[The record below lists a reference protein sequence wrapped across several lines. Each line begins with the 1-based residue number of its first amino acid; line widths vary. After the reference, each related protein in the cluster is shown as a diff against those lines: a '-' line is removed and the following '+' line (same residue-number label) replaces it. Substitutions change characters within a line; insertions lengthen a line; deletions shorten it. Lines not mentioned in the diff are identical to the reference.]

1 MFGSSDVNHEAWRPV
16 KYLRGHDSDVQDL
29 AWSADNKY
37 LASCGVDG
45 FVIVWSGTTF
55 GKESRA
61 TVNPICIINL
71 YTTEQI
77 TKIDQHS
84 DFVKG
89 VTWDPAGKFLASQ
102 VNELVLLTEVIELI
116 N

>member
-1 MFGSSDVNHEAWRPV
+1 MIGKGSYTCCHGSVLLMTVCVCCRNAATGSVFGSSDVNHEAWRPV

-55 GKESRA
+55 GK
-61 TVNPICIINL
+61 
-71 YTTEQI
+71 
-77 TKIDQHS
+77 DQRRGIVQ
-84 DFVKG
+84 F
-89 VTWDPAGKFLASQ
+89 AR
-102 VNELVLLTEVIELI
+102 N
-116 N
+116 